1 LVLNLKGINFY
12 SNIEH
17 LKQVLL
23 NEMHLL
29 TFYLSVFDLCSMFFV
44 LCSFILLLPINKNL
58 MNNRR
63 DFLKLCGLAAGSLII
78 PDTLSAAVMSP
89 IAKIKS
95 GKHGTMKLRFRPY
108 DLQLKHVFTIAT
120 SSRTTTPVMLTE
132 IEYDGLIGYGEASMP
147 PYLGESQKT
156 AVEFLSKVDISQFSD
171 PFELEDI
178 IQYIDSVSIGNY
190 AAKASVDIALHD
202 LVGKIVQQPW
212 HKLWGLNRAKT
223 PNTSFTIGIDTPE
236 VVKEKV
242 REASMYKILKVKLGR
257 ENDKEMIK
265 AIRSVSDVPICVD
278 VNQGWKDKQMALDM
292 TQWLATQGVV
302 FVEQPM
308 SKLAVDDLAWLTQNS
323 PLPII
328 ADEAVQTVHDVA
340 SLSQIYSGINIKLMK
355 CGGMRNAY
363 KMAIM
368 AKEMGMK
375 VMIGCMTE
383 TSCAVSAAAQLSPL
397 ADWADL
403 DGNLLISND
412 IYEGTKVVDGKV
424 ILSDLPGIGIRL
436 K

>member
-1 LVLNLKGINFY
+1 MSNRRNFLKVSGLVA
-12 SNIEH
+12 S
-17 LKQVLL
+17 
-23 NEMHLL
+23 
-29 TFYLSVFDLCSMFFV
+29 
-44 LCSFILLLPINKNL
+44 SFIIHESLNAAEINPTFK
-58 MNNRR
+58 
-63 DFLKLCGLAAGSLII
+63 
-78 PDTLSAAVMSP
+78 V
-89 IAKIKS
+89 KS
-95 GKHGTMKLRFRPY
+95 GKPSSMKLRFRPY
-108 DLQLKHVFTIAT
+108 DLQLKHVFTIAN
-120 SSRTTTPVMLTE
+120 SSRTTTQVMLTE

-156 AVEFLSKVDISQFSD
+156 AAEFLSKVDLSSFSD

-178 IQYIDSVSIGNY
+178 IEYIDSLAIGNH

-212 HKLWGLNRAKT
+212 HKLWGLNRTKT

-242 REASMYKILKVKLGR
+242 READMYKILKVKLGR

-265 AIRSVSDVPICVD
+265 TIRSVTNKPICVD
-278 VNQGWKDKQMALDM
+278 VNQGWKDKQMALEM
-292 TQWLATQGVV
+292 IQWLATQGVV

-308 SKLAVDDLAWLTQNS
+308 SKLAFDDIAWLTQNS

-328 ADEAVQTVHDVA
+328 ADEAVQTVQDVA
-340 SLSQIYSGINIKLMK
+340 AVNKIYSGINIKLMK
-355 CGGMRNAY
+355 CGGMRNAN
-363 KMAIM
+363 KMANL
-368 AKEMGMK
+368 AKDLGMK

-383 TSCAVSAAAQLSPL
+383 TSCAISAAAQLSPL

-412 IYEGTKVVDGKV
+412 IYDGVKVIDGK
-424 ILSDLPGIGIRL
+424 ITLSELAGIGIRL

>member
-1 LVLNLKGINFY
+1 M
-12 SNIEH
+12 S
-17 LKQVLL
+17 
-23 NEMHLL
+23 
-29 TFYLSVFDLCSMFFV
+29 
-44 LCSFILLLPINKNL
+44 
-58 MNNRR
+58 NRR
-63 DFLKLCGLAAGSLII
+63 NFLKLSGLAAGSFII
-78 PDTLSAAVMSP
+78 NESLSANEMNPVFKA
-89 IAKIKS
+89 KS
-95 GKHGTMKLRFRPY
+95 GKHSTLKLTFRPY
-108 DLQLKHVFTIAT
+108 DLQLKHVFTIAN

-156 AVEFLSKVDISQFSD
+156 ATEFLSIVDLSQFSD

-178 IQYIDSVSIGNY
+178 IAYIDSLAIGNH

-212 HKLWGLNRAKT
+212 HKLWGLNPNKT

-242 REASMYKILKVKLGR
+242 HEADIYKILKVKLGR

-265 AIRSVSDVPICVD
+265 TIRSVTNKPICVD
-278 VNQGWKDKQMALDM
+278 VNQGWKDKQMALEM
-292 TQWLATQGVV
+292 IQWLATQGVV

-308 SKLAVDDLAWLTQNS
+308 SKLAVDDIAWLTQNS

-328 ADEAVQTVHDVA
+328 ADEAVQTIDDVA
-340 SLSQIYSGINIKLMK
+340 AANKVYSGINIKLMK
-355 CGGMRNAY
+355 CGGMRNAW
-363 KMAIM
+363 KMANM
-368 AKEMGMK
+368 AKTLGMK

-383 TSCAVSAAAQLSPL
+383 TSCAISAAAQLSPL

-412 IYEGTKVVDGKV
+412 LYTGTQIVDGK
-424 ILSDLPGIGIRL
+424 ITLSELPGIGIRL